1 MPIIDGEEY
10 LTLKEFS
17 DLVGCSKANITQC
30 IKKQDSRIKFITDEK
45 GKKLIAKSSADNWA
59 LSRNIYGK
67 SDKNKKS
74 NKSRKTEKAEIQEL
88 DINSDEKISI
98 IDNNEHH
105 SLSIEDMDINVA
117 RKNSFVADAVK
128 KQLEIM
134 LMRGK
139 LVERKVI
146 EVVFPSVLI
155 SFKTQ
160 IDNIPQSV
168 SSSFAEIIKNRLELE
183 VPTEEVTIVLR
194 EALNVELIK
203 LEKYLSEQTENAID
217 KLRSV

>member
-17 DLVGCSKANITQC
+17 ELVGCSKANITQC

-88 DINSDEKISI
+88 DINSNEKISI
-98 IDNNEHH
+98 IDKGSH
-105 SLSIEDMDINVA
+105 SISKGDVDINEA
-117 RKNSFVADAVK
+117 RANVLVADATK
-128 KQLEIM
+128 KQIEIM
-134 LMRGK
+134 LLRGR
-139 LVERKVI
+139 LVERKAV
-146 EVVFPSVLI
+146 EAVLPSILI
-155 SFKTQ
+155 AFKGQ
-160 IDNIPQSV
+160 IDTIPKNV
-168 SSSFAEIIKNRLELE
+168 SSKFAEIIRSRLELE

-194 EALNVELIK
+194 EALSSELIK
-203 LEKYLSEQTENAID
+203 LEKYLSEQAENAINQ
-217 KLRSV
+217 LRTS